1 MINKHSAY
9 ELAVWQAKAMPEQN
23 HELIVNQTNQAL
35 SSLAGFQTRTI
46 FQSVSNPQLLFD
58 WVEWDNADHAKS
70 AAQQMMSIPE
80 LKSFVELI
88 EKTLIFEH
96 YKFSDTHQLTVDSD
110 MITELVVYQLAA
122 EVNASEF
129 QNRYSHHLSKQSGYQ
144 GRYLLE
150 NTKGD
155 NQWAELVFWENEEAA
170 TAASQALHQIPE
182 MGELLQ
188 GVKEAQM
195 VHQYFTKF
203 V

>member
-35 SSLAGFQTRTI
+35 GSLAGFQTRTI

-58 WVEWDNADHAKS
+58 WVEWDNAENAAS

-80 LKSFVELI
+80 LKSFVGLI
-88 EKTLIFEH
+88 DKTLVFEH
-96 YKFSDTHQLTVDSD
+96 YRLSDTHQLKDID
-110 MITELVVYQLAA
+110 GAITELVVYQLAA
-122 EVNASEF
+122 EVEASQF
-129 QNRYSHHLSKQSGYQ
+129 QHRYSYHLSKRSGYQ
-144 GRYLLE
+144 GRYLFS
-150 NTKGD
+150 NTKGE

-188 GVKEAQM
+188 GVKEAPM
-195 VHQYFTKF
+195 VHQYFKKF